1 MFTNVKVKTEPV
13 EGDKAKKAGQG
24 QFKPK
29 IPPKKKPAIEQT
41 DNISAPSTAIGE
53 SSKKLDKVTSQ
64 GSSSSSSPRRTDF
77 NRNPQEFKGQNRQKW
92 VMPIGQ
98 SFFMSQKISITNKKS
113 KSNTTNSGNNN
124 PKQSLLGPS
133 SGLAGNGNNPMIQQS
148 TAFSGYPLG
157 TRRIIDDYDNN
168 NMNVMNMGSYSF
180 GVYNHDDELFDTDT
194 GSDSSDSDDDR
205 EEKTDINEIWPPQK
219 YDMLEPLSLPLGPI
233 TANKRDELERQAI
246 IYHPDDAEA
255 LEREKSDLFLLQLPS
270 DLCLKSNITN
280 DEVSDDNKDDE
291 SKLDIPDDNNLKEA
305 KKVEGK
311 IGPCKLGKL
320 QLTRS
325 GKVFLVTENGKRF
338 EVHNGITACFAN
350 FVAGIELND
359 NYNMDDDN
367 NINNGDDKRKKSK
380 TYFNDKKGNNDAPSG
395 DLNILGRIT
404 KKLVITPDYY
414 CS

>member
-1 MFTNVKVKTEPV
+1 MNVKVKTEPG
-13 EGDKAKKAGQG
+13 EGEPKKAGQG

-29 IPPKKKPAIEQT
+29 IPPKKKQTIQQT
-41 DNISAPSTAIGE
+41 DNVSAPSTTIIGE
-53 SSKKLDKVTSQ
+53 SSRQVDKVTSQ
-64 GSSSSSSPRRTDF
+64 RSSSSSSSKRTDI

-113 KSNTTNSGNNN
+113 KIKSNNPNDNNTTNTNGNNN
-124 PKQSLLGPS
+124 PQQSLQ
-133 SGLAGNGNNPMIQQS
+133 GNGNPMMQQPI
-148 TAFSGYPLG
+148 AFSGYPLG
-157 TRRIIDDYDNN
+157 TRRIIDDYEDG

-180 GVYNHDDELFDTDT
+180 GVYNDDDELIDTDT
-194 GSDSSDSDDDR
+194 GSDSSDSDDDI
-205 EEKTDINEIWPPQK
+205 EEKTDIDEIWPPQK
-219 YDMLEPLSLPLGPI
+219 YDMLEPLSLPLGP
-233 TANKRDELERQAI
+233 TTTSKRDELERQAI

-270 DLCLKSNITN
+270 DLCLKSNIAN
-280 DEVSDDNKDDE
+280 GEVNDDNIDDE
-291 SKLDIPDDNNLKEA
+291 SKLLDIPDDNNLKEA

-311 IGPCKLGKL
+311 IGPSKLGKL

-338 EVHNGITACFAN
+338 EVNNGITACFAN

-359 NYNMDDDN
+359 NMNDDN
-367 NINNGDDKRKKSK
+367 NMNNGDDNRKKSK
-380 TYFNDKKGNNDAPSG
+380 TYFSDKKGNSDAPISG